1 MNGVLVDSNIIIDI
15 LTEDPQWFRWS
26 SQKLEELANRHIL
39 LINKIIYAEV
49 SVSFNQIEELEMALP
64 SYLFQRALIPW
75 EAAFL
80 AGKAFLKYRRE
91 GGNRI
96 SPLPDFLIGA
106 HAAVEKLTL
115 LTSDDKRFKH
125 HYPKLTIIAPCKI

>member
-1 MNGVLVDSNIIIDI
+1 MSSILVDSNIIIDI
-15 LTEDPQWFRWS
+15 LTEDSQWFAWS
-26 SQKLEELANRHIL
+26 SQKLETLANRHTL

-49 SVSFNQIEELEMALP
+49 SVSFNQIEELEKALP
-64 SYLFQRALIPW
+64 PSLFQRSIIPW

-91 GGNRI
+91 GGNRT

-106 HAAVEKLTL
+106 HAATENLTL
-115 LTSDDKRFKH
+115 LTRDDNRFKH
-125 HYPKLTIIAPCKI
+125 HYPKLTIISP